1 MTGMLPP
8 APGHWPRGLPRD
20 VRVPDAT
27 YMHYL
32 DTAALRYPDKPAV
45 IYGGGV
51 LTYAAFQQR
60 VTAMAGFLQ
69 RTLGIQPGDRVL
81 LVSQNCPQW
90 VVAFYAIL
98 RAQAAVVPVNPMS
111 TAGEIAG
118 YQQDSGATVAFVA
131 QEFLANVVPCLED
144 HGGGLQHAVVHAYS
158 DVLPSQ
164 GADPDLPEVVTA
176 PRASLNL
183 ARLHAFEDALALGLQ
198 PLPYQGQPEDLA
210 VLPYTS
216 GTTGHPKGCMHS
228 HRSLV
233 AANVTSQQWR
243 SLHADVTVL
252 CVAPLFHMLGLQNAM
267 NMPLTLGATVV
278 MMPRWNAAVAARL
291 MERYRV
297 TAWAAPPA
305 MVIDFFAHPD
315 AATRDLSSLS
325 LLSGGGAAMPEAIAK
340 LLFERFGLSY
350 NEAYGLSET
359 ASFLLANPVHRG
371 KRQCL
376 GVVTPGVDARIIDPE
391 TLQEVAQ
398 GEVGELVTRGPQ
410 VMSGYWRNDAANAA
424 AFIELDGQRF
434 FRTGDLATQ
443 DEEGYFFMKDRLKR
457 MINVSGYKVWP
468 AEVENVMYR
477 HPAIHEACI
486 VGVPDAQRGERV
498 VGLVVLK
505 PEHRGQLS
513 EQALID
519 WGRDN
524 MAVYKAPRAIRFLDS
539 LPKSGAGKI
548 LWRELQDQERA
559 SATQTGASA

>member
-1 MTGMLPP
+1 MTAMLPP
-8 APGHWPRGLPRD
+8 APAHWPRGLPRD
-20 VRVPDAT
+20 VRVPRAT

-32 DTAALRYPDKPAV
+32 DTAALRYPDKPAI
-45 IYGGGV
+45 IYGDGV
-51 LTYAAFQQR
+51 LTYADLQAR
-60 VTAMAGFLQ
+60 VNAMAGFLQ
-69 RTLGIQPGDRVL
+69 KELGVQRGDRIL
-81 LVSQNCPQW
+81 LISQNCPQW
-90 VVAFYAIL
+90 VVAFYAAL
-98 RAQAAVVPVNPMS
+98 RAEAAIVPINPMS
-111 TAGEIAG
+111 TAGEIDG

-131 QEFLANVVPCLED
+131 QEFLGNVMPCLGE
-144 HGGGLQHAVVHAYS
+144 GGQGLQAVVVHAYS
-158 DVLPSQ
+158 DVLPPEL
-164 GADPDLPEVVTA
+164 ADPDLPEVVTE
-176 PRASLNL
+176 PRQALSH
-183 ARLHAFEDALALGLQ
+183 ACLHGFEVAIAQQLTPHA
-198 PLPYQGQPEDLA
+198 YQGKPDDLA

-228 HRSLV
+228 HHSLL
-233 AANVTSQQWR
+233 AANLTSQQWR
-243 SLHADVTVL
+243 SLHADVTML

-297 TAWAAPPA
+297 TTWAAPPA

-325 LLSGGGAAMPEAIAK
+325 LLSGGGAAMPEAIAT
-340 LLFERFGLSY
+340 LLWDRFGLSY

-376 GVVTPGVDARIIDPE
+376 GMVTPGVDTRIIDPD
-391 TLQEVAQ
+391 TLKELPQ
-398 GEVGELVTRGPQ
+398 GEVGELVTRGEQ
-410 VMSGYWRNDAANAA
+410 VMSGYWRNPQANATS
-424 AFIELDGQRF
+424 FVMLDGQRF
-434 FRTGDLATQ
+434 FRTGDLASQ
-443 DEEGYFFMKDRLKR
+443 DDEGYFFMKDRLKR

-498 VGLVVLK
+498 TALVVLK
-505 PEHRGQLS
+505 PSHQGQLS
-513 EQALID
+513 EAGLIE
-519 WGRDN
+519 WAREH
-524 MAVYKAPRAIRFLDS
+524 MAVYKAPRAVRFLES

-548 LWRELQDQERA
+548 LWRELQEQERA
-559 SATQTGASA
+559 SASLEGVQT

>member
-1 MTGMLPP
+1 MTATLPP
-8 APGHWPRGLPRD
+8 APVHWPRGLPRD
-20 VRVPDAT
+20 ARVPHAT

-51 LTYAAFQQR
+51 LTYAALQRR

-69 RTLGIQPGDRVL
+69 QTLGVQPGDRVL
-81 LVSQNCPQW
+81 LISQNCPQW
-90 VVAFYAIL
+90 VVAHYAIL

-118 YQQDSGATVAFVA
+118 YQQDSGASVAFVA
-131 QEFLANVVPCLED
+131 QEFLANVVPCLQA
-144 HGGGLQHAVVHAYS
+144 HGGGLQHGVVHAYS
-158 DVLPSQ
+158 DVLPGE
-164 GADPDLPEVVTA
+164 GADADLPEVVTA
-176 PRASLNL
+176 PRLPLSHAC
-183 ARLHAFEDALALGLQ
+183 LHAFEDVLALAQ
-198 PLPYQGQPEDLA
+198 PPLPYQGQPEDLA

-228 HRSLV
+228 HRSLL

-267 NMPLTLGATVV
+267 NLPLTLGATVV

-297 TAWAAPPA
+297 TTWAAPPA

-391 TLQEVAQ
+391 TLQEVAP
-398 GEVGELVTRGPQ
+398 GEQGELVARGPQ
-410 VMSGYWRNDAANAA
+410 VMSGYWRNDDANAT

-505 PEHRGQLS
+505 PEHRGHLT

-519 WGRDN
+519 WGREQ
-524 MAVYKAPRAIRFLDS
+524 MAVYKAPRAIRIVDS

-548 LWRELQDQERA
+548 LWRELQAQERA
-559 SATQTGASA
+559 SATPSGATA

>member
-1 MTGMLPP
+1 MTAMLPP
-8 APGHWPRGLPRD
+8 APVHWPRGLPRD
-20 VRVPDAT
+20 ARVPHAT

-69 RTLGIQPGDRVL
+69 RTLGVQPGDRVL

-131 QEFLANVVPCLED
+131 QEFLANVVSCLEE

-176 PRASLNL
+176 PRAPLNH

-198 PLPYQGQPEDLA
+198 PLPYLGQPEDLA

-434 FRTGDLATQ
+434 FRTGDLAMQ

>member
-1 MTGMLPP
+1 MTVMLPP
-8 APGHWPRGLPRD
+8 APVHWPRGLPRD
-20 VRVPDAT
+20 ARVPHAT

-51 LTYAAFQQR
+51 LTYAAFQRR

-69 RTLGIQPGDRVL
+69 RTLGVQPGDRVL
-81 LVSQNCPQW
+81 LISQNCPQW

-111 TAGEIAG
+111 TSGEIAG

-131 QEFLANVVPCLED
+131 QEFLAHVLPCLKA

-158 DVLPSQ
+158 DVLPSE
-164 GADPDLPEVVTA
+164 GADADLPAVVTA
-176 PRASLNL
+176 
-183 ARLHAFEDALALGLQ
+183 ARVPLRHACLHAFEDALALAQQ

-267 NMPLTLGATVV
+267 NLPLTLGATVV

-297 TAWAAPPA
+297 TTWAAPPA

-391 TLQEVAQ
+391 TLQEVAP
-398 GEVGELVTRGPQ
+398 GEQGELVARGPQ
-410 VMSGYWRNDAANAA
+410 VMSGYWRNDEANAI
-424 AFIELDGQRF
+424 AFIEVDGQRF

-505 PEHRGQLS
+505 PEHRGKFS

-519 WGRDN
+519 WGREH
-524 MAVYKAPRAIRFLDS
+524 MAVYKAPRAIRFLDN

-559 SATQTGASA
+559 SATQAGASA

>member
-1 MTGMLPP
+1 MTATLPP
-8 APGHWPRGLPRD
+8 APVHWPRGLPRD
-20 VRVPDAT
+20 ARVPHAT

-51 LTYAAFQQR
+51 LTYAALQRR

-69 RTLGIQPGDRVL
+69 QTLGVQPGDRVL
-81 LVSQNCPQW
+81 LISQNCPQW
-90 VVAFYAIL
+90 VVAYYAIL

-118 YQQDSGATVAFVA
+118 YQQDSGASVAFVA
-131 QEFLANVVPCLED
+131 QEFLANVVPCLQA
-144 HGGGLQHAVVHAYS
+144 HGGGLQHGVVHAYS
-158 DVLPSQ
+158 DALPGE
-164 GADPDLPEVVTA
+164 GADADLPEVVTA
-176 PRASLNL
+176 PRLPLSHAC
-183 ARLHAFEDALALGLQ
+183 LHAFEDVLALAQ
-198 PLPYQGQPEDLA
+198 PPLPYQGQPEDLA

-228 HRSLV
+228 HRSLL

-267 NMPLTLGATVV
+267 NLPLTLGATVV

-297 TAWAAPPA
+297 TTWAAPPA

-391 TLQEVAQ
+391 TLQEVAP
-398 GEVGELVTRGPQ
+398 GEQGELVARGPQ
-410 VMSGYWRNDAANAA
+410 VMSGYWRNDDANAT

-505 PEHRGQLS
+505 PEHRGHLT

-519 WGRDN
+519 WGREQ
-524 MAVYKAPRAIRFLDS
+524 MAVYKAPRDIRFLDS

-548 LWRELQDQERA
+548 LWRELQNQERA
-559 SATQTGASA
+559 SATQAGAIA

>member
-8 APGHWPRGLPRD
+8 APRHWPRGLPRD

-60 VTAMAGFLQ
+60 VTTMAGFLQ
-69 RTLGIQPGDRVL
+69 RTLGVQPGDRVL

-111 TAGEIAG
+111 TAGEIEG

-131 QEFLANVVPCLED
+131 QEFLANVVSCLEE

-176 PRASLNL
+176 PRAPLNH

-198 PLPYQGQPEDLA
+198 PLSYQGQPEDLA

-267 NMPLTLGATVV
+267 NLPLTLGATVV

-434 FRTGDLATQ
+434 FRTGDLAMQ

>member
-1 MTGMLPP
+1 MTAMLPP
-8 APGHWPRGLPRD
+8 APVHWPRGLPRD
-20 VRVPDAT
+20 ARVPHAT

-51 LTYAAFQQR
+51 LTYEAFQRR

-69 RTLGIQPGDRVL
+69 QTLGVQPGDRVL

-158 DVLPSQ
+158 DVLPCE
-164 GADPDLPEVVTA
+164 GADADLPEVVTA
-176 PRASLNL
+176 
-183 ARLHAFEDALALGLQ
+183 ARVPLSHAGLHAFEDALALGLQ

-267 NMPLTLGATVV
+267 NLPVTLGATVV

-391 TLQEVAQ
+391 TLQEVAP
-398 GEVGELVTRGPQ
+398 GEQGELVARGPQ
-410 VMSGYWRNDAANAA
+410 VMSGYWRNDEANAS
-424 AFIELDGQRF
+424 AFIALDGQRF

-559 SATQTGASA
+559 SATQAGATA

>member
-1 MTGMLPP
+1 MTATLPP
-8 APGHWPRGLPRD
+8 APVHWPRGLPRD
-20 VRVPDAT
+20 ARVPHAT

-51 LTYAAFQQR
+51 LTYAALQRR

-69 RTLGIQPGDRVL
+69 QTLGVQPGDRVL
-81 LVSQNCPQW
+81 LISQNCPQW
-90 VVAFYAIL
+90 VVAYYAIL

-118 YQQDSGATVAFVA
+118 YQQDSGASVAFVA
-131 QEFLANVVPCLED
+131 QEFLANVVPCLQA
-144 HGGGLQHAVVHAYS
+144 HGGGLQHGVVHAYS
-158 DVLPSQ
+158 DALPGE
-164 GADPDLPEVVTA
+164 GADADLPEVVTA
-176 PRASLNL
+176 PRRPLSHAC
-183 ARLHAFEDALALGLQ
+183 LHAFEDVLALAQ
-198 PLPYQGQPEDLA
+198 PPLPYQGQPEDLA

-228 HRSLV
+228 HRSLL

-267 NMPLTLGATVV
+267 NLPLTLGATVV

-297 TAWAAPPA
+297 TTWAAPPA

-391 TLQEVAQ
+391 TLQEVAP
-398 GEVGELVTRGPQ
+398 GEQGELVARGPQ
-410 VMSGYWRNDAANAA
+410 VMSGYWRNDDANAS

-505 PEHRGQLS
+505 PEHRGHLT

-519 WGRDN
+519 WGREQ
-524 MAVYKAPRAIRFLDS
+524 MAVYKAPRAIRIVDS

-548 LWRELQDQERA
+548 LWRELQAQERA
-559 SATQTGASA
+559 STTPSGATA

>member
-1 MTGMLPP
+1 MTALLPP
-8 APGHWPRGLPRD
+8 APAHWPRGLPRG
-20 VRVPDAT
+20 VRVPHAT
-27 YMHYL
+27 YLHYL

-45 IYGGGV
+45 IYGGAV
-51 LTYAAFQQR
+51 LTYAELKRR
-60 VTAMAGFLQ
+60 VHAMAGFLQ
-69 RTLGIQPGDRVL
+69 QHLGVKPGDRIL
-81 LVSQNCPQW
+81 LISQNCPQW
-90 VVAFYAIL
+90 VVAFYATL

-111 TAGEIAG
+111 TASEIAG
-118 YQQDSGATVAFVA
+118 FQQDSGATVAFVA
-131 QEFLANVVPCLED
+131 QEFLANVIPCLGQNGE
-144 HGGGLQHAVVHAYS
+144 GLQSVLVHAYS
-158 DVLPSQ
+158 DALPAE
-164 GADPDLPEVVTA
+164 GADADLPEVVTA
-176 PRASLNL
+176 SRAALPH
-183 ARLHAFEDALALGLQ
+183 ACLHAFETVIAQGLTPQ
-198 PLPYQGQPEDLA
+198 PYQGQPDDLA

-228 HRSLV
+228 HRSLL

-243 SLHADVTVL
+243 SLHADVTML
-252 CVAPLFHMLGLQNAM
+252 CVAPLFHMLGLQNAL
-267 NMPLTLGATVV
+267 NLPLTLGATVV

-291 MERYRV
+291 IERYRV
-297 TAWAAPPA
+297 TTWAAPPA

-315 AATRDLSSLS
+315 ATTRDLSSLS
-325 LLSGGGAAMPEAIAK
+325 LLSGGGAAMPEAIAT

-376 GVVTPGVDARIIDPE
+376 GMVTPGVDARIVDPDS
-391 TLQEVAQ
+391 LQEVAQ
-398 GEVGELVTRGPQ
+398 GEVGELVTRGEQ
-410 VMSGYWRNDAANAA
+410 VMSGYWRNEEANAS
-424 AFIELDGQRF
+424 AFMMLDGQRF
-434 FRTGDLATQ
+434 FRTGDLALQ

-498 VGLVVLK
+498 TALVVLK

-513 EQALID
+513 AQALID
-519 WGRDN
+519 WGREH
-524 MAVYKAPRAIRFLDS
+524 MAVYKAPRAVRFLES

-548 LWRELQDQERA
+548 LWRELQDKERA
-559 SATQTGASA
+559 SVSLQGVPQ

>member
-8 APGHWPRGLPRD
+8 PPRHWPRGLPRD

-69 RTLGIQPGDRVL
+69 RTLGVQPGDRVL
-81 LVSQNCPQW
+81 LISQNCPQW

-176 PRASLNL
+176 PRAPLNH
-183 ARLHAFEDALALGLQ
+183 ARLHAFEDVLALGLQ
-198 PLPYQGQPEDLA
+198 PMPYQGQPEDLA

-278 MMPRWNAAVAARL
+278 MMPRWNAVVAARL

-410 VMSGYWRNDAANAA
+410 VMSGYWRNDAANAT

-434 FRTGDLATQ
+434 FRTGDLAMQ

-505 PEHRGQLS
+505 PEHRGLLS